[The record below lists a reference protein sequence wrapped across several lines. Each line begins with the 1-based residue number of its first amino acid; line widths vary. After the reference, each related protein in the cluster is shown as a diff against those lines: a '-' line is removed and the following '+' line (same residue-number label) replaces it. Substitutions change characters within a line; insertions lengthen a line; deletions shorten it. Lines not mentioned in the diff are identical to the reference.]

1 MLQTLLLFTSICLIL
16 LILLRIPEKDGGY
29 LNSSIFTNNRKTSKF
44 LNNLIWILTFI
55 FFLLNIIRVFQTLG
69 HQTIDKV
76 IFKNQNIL
84 IYKDFVFN
92 LLIKNKI
99 FIKGVIYRK
108 LMKIEHRIMFP
119 KSYPFSIVIAIMFNI

>member
-55 FFLLNIIRVFQTLG
+55 FF
-69 HQTIDKV
+69 
-76 IFKNQNIL
+76 
-84 IYKDFVFN
+84 Y
-92 LLIKNKI
+92 
-99 FIKGVIYRK
+99 
-108 LMKIEHRIMFP
+108 
-119 KSYPFSIVIAIMFNI
+119 